1 MNIVLWIISVVLAA
15 IFGAAGLMKITQPR
29 AKLAESGMGWVDD
42 FSPNAVK
49 AIGAVEVLG
58 ALGLFLPAAV
68 NVAPI
73 LVALAATGLAL
84 VMIGAAIVHARR
96 KEYPM
101 IVINLVLLV
110 LAAVVM
116 WGRFGSYSF

>member
-1 MNIVLWIISVVLAA
+1 MNIVLWIIAVVLAA
-15 IFGAAGLMKITQPR
+15 LFGAAGLMKITQPR